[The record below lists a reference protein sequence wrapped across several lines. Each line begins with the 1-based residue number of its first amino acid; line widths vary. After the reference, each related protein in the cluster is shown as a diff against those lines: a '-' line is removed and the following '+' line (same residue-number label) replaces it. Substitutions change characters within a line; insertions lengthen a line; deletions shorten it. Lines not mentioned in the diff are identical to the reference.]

1 MKRLTLLSILPACA
15 LFALPATA
23 PGAEDK
29 KASGFDRLYAAAA
42 ARDAGAL
49 KSEAGRA
56 VYGTDGM
63 QSRPSPVMSVLRLK
77 RLPDGTTVLSCGI
90 EDTGFHA
97 IPEGDDRPGRPK

>member
-15 LFALPATA
+15 LFALPAT
-23 PGAEDK
+23 GAEDK
-29 KASGFDRLYAAAA
+29 EASGFDRLYAAAA

-90 EDTGFHA
+90 EHTVFHA
-97 IPEGDDRPGRPK
+97 IPEGADRPGRPK